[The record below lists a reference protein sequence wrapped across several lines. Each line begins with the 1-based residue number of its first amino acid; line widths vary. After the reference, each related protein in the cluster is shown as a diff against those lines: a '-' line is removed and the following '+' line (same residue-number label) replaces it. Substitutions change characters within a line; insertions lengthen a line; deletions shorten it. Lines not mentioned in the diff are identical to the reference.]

1 MKLLL
6 AFSAAVLWSSV
17 VSAQSPDF
25 AYYNLSLIWPASF
38 CTPATKDCIS
48 PIPKIFTISGVWPTL
63 KNGTAL
69 PPYDPV
75 DNVCNDSPAAPVAWA
90 TQGMCCDYPRDPS
103 TYFATAL
110 NLAENSTYDPLK
122 ANAKEKVGSYPQI
135 ACSVVSNKLYLRGVR
150 YCFTRAKPN
159 PPTALQ
165 DCPSQMDAVCTS
177 VPAAQRNVIFPP
189 TPVSDSGHRVT
200 GELLASA

>member
-1 MKLLL
+1 MGNPRNVLRLSSGSFDLFRYRLESCREQHIRPTQSTLL
-6 AFSAAVLWSSV
+6 
-17 VSAQSPDF
+17 
-25 AYYNLSLIWPASF
+25 
-38 CTPATKDCIS
+38 
-48 PIPKIFTISGVWPTL
+48 
-63 KNGTAL
+63 
-69 PPYDPV
+69 
-75 DNVCNDSPAAPVAWA
+75 
-90 TQGMCCDYPRDPS
+90 
-103 TYFATAL
+103 
-110 NLAENSTYDPLK
+110 